1 MEGPWRDLFMFIGLL
16 VLLFVVWAG
25 TGGPER
31 AERADRDTGGYT
43 TRGKSAPV
51 VRGDIR
57 DIARDVEDI
66 EERLEELRIEGVAS
80 PYRDIVSFS
89 GGNPGKELAVDEY
102 IRIRASSRLKSPVNI
117 TGWRIESLLTGNY
130 GTIPSATPLPFI
142 GVVNSESPILL
153 AGGETVI
160 VGSGRAPL
168 GISFRENMC
177 TGYLDQVQRFEPRL
191 SERCPDPDDE
201 FDDFSGIIPES
212 TRDEDYDQCVNY
224 VRRIDRCE
232 IVREE
237 LRERH
242 VRPSPSGV
250 VLPLTDQC
258 ATFIEDNLTYQ
269 GCVTNH
275 LSDHDFFQKEWR
287 VFMGS
292 FSELWR
298 KKHEVLRLL
307 DASGHVVDVWQ
318 Y

>member
-16 VLLFVVWAG
+16 VLIFVVWVG

-31 AERADRDTGGYT
+31 AGSDAERRSV
-43 TRGKSAPV
+43 RSKSATV

-57 DIARDVEDI
+57 DVARDVEDI
-66 EERLEELRIEGVAS
+66 AERLKELRIEGIAS
-80 PYRDIVSFS
+80 PYRDVISFS
-89 GGNPGKELAVDEY
+89 GGNPGEQLAIDEY
-102 IRIRASSRLKSPVNI
+102 VRIRASSRLKSPVNI

-130 GTIPSATPLPFI
+130 GTIPGATPLPFT

-153 AGGETVI
+153 QGGETAI
-160 VGSGRAPL
+160 IGSGRAPL
-168 GISFRENMC
+168 GVSFRENLC
-177 TGYLDQVQRFEPRL
+177 TGYLDQVQRFTPRL
-191 SERCPDPDDE
+191 SKRCPDPDDE
-201 FDDFSGIIPES
+201 FDDFSGSIPES
-212 TRDEDYDQCVNY
+212 TRDEDYDQCVQY

-232 IVREE
+232 IVREDF
-237 LRERH
+237 RERH

-250 VLPLTDQC
+250 KLPLTDQC
-258 ATFIEDNLTYQ
+258 STFIEDNLTYQ

-275 LSDHDFFQKEWR
+275 LSDPDFFRKEWR

-307 DASGHVVDVWQ
+307 DSSGHVVDVWQ